1 MSKEGH
7 TTRLLPMLSLRGS
20 DDIEEIRRITL
31 PFLWEVAPAES
42 PEQLQRLLRKTEAR
56 VALIDLRGAL
66 HMAMHWVPALS
77 YQHPCL
83 QLVALV
89 ERAQAEKADNA
100 AFLHAYFFDICF
112 APVEPMRLTFSI
124 GHAWTMAGVASMQ
137 FEGQGQCSVVL
148 DGELVG
154 NSEAMAAVRRTIRRY
169 ADTPLPVMI
178 TGPTG
183 SGKELAAR
191 SIHDA
196 SNRAEEPFVAVN
208 CGALTPNLVQSELFG
223 HEKGAFTGAAKRR
236 IGWVES
242 ANGGTLFLDEIGD
255 LPLDTQV
262 SLLRF
267 LQQGEIQR
275 VGGEATI
282 AVDVRIIAATH
293 VDLAEAVLNGVF
305 REDLFF
311 RLDVLPL
318 AMPPLADRGTD
329 VLELA
334 QHFVNK
340 FCDEL
345 GVRRKRLSPTTESA
359 MLAHDWPGNIR
370 ELMNRLR
377 RGIVLADGPTVS
389 LPDLEQ
395 QSASSQGESPTLTE
409 ARDRAEREAI
419 VSAVVRAGRNVT
431 DAARLLD
438 VSRCTLHRLIRKHGL
453 SID

>member
-1 MSKEGH
+1 M
-7 TTRLLPMLSLRGS
+7 
-20 DDIEEIRRITL
+20 
-31 PFLWEVAPAES
+31 
-42 PEQLQRLLRKTEAR
+42 
-56 VALIDLRGAL
+56 
-66 HMAMHWVPALS
+66 
-77 YQHPCL
+77 
-83 QLVALV
+83 
-89 ERAQAEKADNA
+89 
-100 AFLHAYFFDICF
+100 
-112 APVEPMRLTFSI
+112 
-124 GHAWTMAGVASMQ
+124 
-137 FEGQGQCSVVL
+137 
-148 DGELVG
+148 
-154 NSEAMAAVRRTIRRY
+154 
-169 ADTPLPVMI
+169 
-178 TGPTG
+178 
-183 SGKELAAR
+183 
-191 SIHDA
+191 
-196 SNRAEEPFVAVN
+196 
-208 CGALTPNLVQSELFG
+208 
-223 HEKGAFTGAAKRR
+223 
-236 IGWVES
+236 
-242 ANGGTLFLDEIGD
+242 
-255 LPLDTQV
+255 
-262 SLLRF
+262 
-267 LQQGEIQR
+267 
-275 VGGEATI
+275 
-282 AVDVRIIAATH
+282 
-293 VDLAEAVLNGVF
+293 LNGVF

-345 GVRRKRLSPTTESA
+345 GVRRKRLSTTTESA

-395 QSASSQGESPTLTE
+395 QSAPSQGESPTLAE